1 MNDLT
6 KSNISFCRGVSS
18 IVTSLNYRLLKN
30 THLRRSPHPSPCPAR
45 GRLVAAYI
53 VGNGLK
59 PFPTRISGAPANGI
73 LQGSTCIC
81 LPARSRFG
89 RGRGIFD
96 QPEKNESPRLFT
108 PNSLPS
114 PKRFVQAGEL
124 ITSNCNLVI
133 LYICLVVK
141 RIVRVNFKSFIAL

>member
-6 KSNISFCRGVSS
+6 KLNISFCRGVGS

-30 THLRRSPHPSPCPAR
+30 THLRRSPHPSSLQRTFKYASLLR
-45 GRLVAAYI
+45 
-53 VGNGLK
+53 
-59 PFPTRISGAPANGI
+59 TSGAPANGI
-73 LQGSTCIC
+73 SQGSTCIC
-81 LPARSRFG
+81 LPARSPASRG
-89 RGRGIFD
+89 EGRGIFD

-124 ITSNCNLVI
+124 ITPNCNLAI

-141 RIVRVNFKSFIAL
+141 RIFRANSKIFILCDSMKESKV